1 MTSVSSQG
9 SAFWYCLKLRA
20 SDSDVGPMP
29 SETMKTRLRLPD
41 GFSFVV
47 ACFWYTTASTM
58 TTAVATRAQ
67 ANKPSSLHLFHPVRG
82 CSGCFPVRWPVS
94 RASSS
99 ARSRSL
105 ECSDD
110 GRCDSSGRAMV
121 GGDVCG
127 GGAVWGR
134 RRGWECGGVEGAS
147 DQAVA
152 VELRR
157 SLLGGTRR
165 HHRTHPPLA
174 TLGSYA
180 APAGVRLLTAATESV
195 AVGIKL
201 SPWTNA
207 HPCGRGSPNPA
218 ATSLSELEHAVR

>member
-127 GGAVWGR
+127 GGGGGLSGAGGEDGSVEEWR
-134 RRGWECGGVEGAS
+134 ERVIKLLQLSSVDPCLAARGGIIGPTPRWPHSGAM
-147 DQAVA
+147 
-152 VELRR
+152 
-157 SLLGGTRR
+157 
-165 HHRTHPPLA
+165 PPLQ
-174 TLGSYA
+174 
-180 APAGVRLLTAATESV
+180 ES
-195 AVGIKL
+195 AC
-201 SPWTNA
+201 SP
-207 HPCGRGSPNPA
+207 PRQSP
-218 ATSLSELEHAVR
+218 SR